1 MALSE
6 PLRLKYG
13 WREKTADFGHRVDTS
28 VGELRMRV
36 FVAGATGALG
46 FPVVRRLIEAGHEV
60 VGLART
66 PRRVK
71 QIESLGA
78 HVVIADALDAQALR
92 NALVAARPEIVV
104 HALTA
109 IPPRG
114 PLRTSDFKATNRL
127 RVSGTRNLLS
137 AAIHA
142 SARRIVIE
150 SMVFIYGFGDLG
162 DAALA
167 EDTPAP
173 LRTPPAWLRPPIDAL
188 QSEEAQIAEAS
199 RAGLIEGIVLRFGG
213 FYGPGAGLEE
223 MIRLLRRRA
232 LPLPRRPVSRGVP
245 WIHINDA
252 ALAIIAAIPHA
263 HSGQTYNITDDEPAP
278 AAELV
283 RHLAHA
289 IDGPKPI
296 PVPNWVLRL
305 ATPFV
310 ASAWF
315 DTTLKVA
322 NQKAKHELGWTPQ
335 FPTYRHGIADAVR
348 REARTDN
355 ATRSA

>member
-1 MALSE
+1 MALPRPSV
-6 PLRLKYG
+6 
-13 WREKTADFGHRVDTS
+13 KT
-28 VGELRMRV
+28 RMRV

-66 PRRVK
+66 ARRVK
-71 QIESLGA
+71 HVEALGA
-78 HVVIADALDAQALR
+78 RVVIADALDAQALR
-92 NALVAARPEIVV
+92 TALVAACPEIVV

-114 PLRTSDFKATNRL
+114 PLRASNLKATNQL

-142 SARRIVIE
+142 SARRIVVE

-162 DAALA
+162 DTPLA

-173 LRTPPAWLRPPIDAL
+173 MRTPRRWLTPPIDAL
-188 QSEEAQIAEAS
+188 QSEEAQIAEVS
-199 RAGLIEGIVLRFGG
+199 RAGLIEGIILRFGG

-223 MIRLLRRRA
+223 MIHLLRRRA

-245 WIHINDA
+245 WIHISDA
-252 ALAIIAAIPHA
+252 ASAMVAAIVHGQ
-263 HSGQTYNITDDEPAP
+263 SGQCYNITDDEPAP
-278 AAELV
+278 AAEFV
-283 RHLAHA
+283 RHLARA
-289 IDGPKPI
+289 IDAPKPM

-315 DTTLKVA
+315 DTTLKVS
-322 NQKAKHELGWTPQ
+322 NQRAKQEFGWTPR

-348 REARTDN
+348 RETRTDN
-355 ATRSA
+355 ATQKSA

>member
-1 MALSE
+1 
-6 PLRLKYG
+6 
-13 WREKTADFGHRVDTS
+13 
-28 VGELRMRV
+28 MRV

-46 FPVVRRLIEAGHEV
+46 FPVARRLIEAGHEV

-66 PRRVK
+66 ARRVK
-71 QIESLGA
+71 HVEALGA
-78 HVVIADALDAQALR
+78 RVVIADALDAQALR
-92 NALVAARPEIVV
+92 TALVEARPETVV

-114 PLRTSDFKATNRL
+114 PSRAADLKATNRL

-142 SARRIVIE
+142 SARRIVVE

-162 DAALA
+162 DTPLA

-173 LRTPPAWLRPPIDAL
+173 IRTPPTWLAPPIDAL

-223 MIRLLRRRA
+223 MNRLLRRRA
-232 LPLPRRPVSRGVP
+232 LPLPRRPMSRGVP

-252 ALAIIAAIPHA
+252 ASAMVAAIA
-263 HSGQTYNITDDEPAP
+263 QGQSGQCYNITDDESAP

-283 RHLAHA
+283 RHLARA
-289 IDGPKPI
+289 IDAPKPI

-315 DTTLKVA
+315 DTTLKVS
-322 NQKAKHELGWTPQ
+322 NQRAKQELRWTPQ
-335 FPTYRHGIADAVR
+335 FPTYRDGIGDAVG
-348 REARTDN
+348 REAQTDN
-355 ATRSA
+355 ATRRERGLT